1 MIGGNTEVEESWH
14 TSDRVTEQWGIMNE
28 MCKHEHIPKQD
39 TKFGLKQET
48 NWYKKWI
55 ERKKERKTETN
66 KRKNNSD

>member
-1 MIGGNTEVEESWH
+1 MIGGNTEGEESWH

-48 NWYKKWI
+48 NWYKK
-55 ERKKERKTETN
+55 
-66 KRKNNSD
+66 